1 MTSQDNII
9 DANNTVLLL
18 RELIAT
24 NREQIAE
31 LKALSAQMQKYNAE
45 FRASMIKEFSDFKDS
60 INTRLNDFENGVD
73 GRLTGMHAEI
83 GQINQRLTGIEHDIT
98 GLYHWDYWL
107 LSFILFFA
115 ALPHLAD
122 IIKAIPV
129 AITETIRDVMAIFG
143 KGKTSND

>member
-9 DANNTVLLL
+9 DANNIALML

-31 LKALSAQMQKYNAE
+31 MKALSAQMQKDNAE
-45 FRASMIKEFSDFKDS
+45 FRASMIKEFSDFRTDIHLEVS
-60 INTRLNDFENGVD
+60 GIRSEINDI
-73 GRLTGMHAEI
+73 HAEI
-83 GQINQRLTGIEHDIT
+83 GQINQRLTGIEHDVT

-129 AITETIRDVMAIFG
+129 AITETIRGVMAIFG